1 MANDIN
7 LTSISKRM
15 TAKERAKLTTSLV
28 LKGLETVDP
37 DKDKKLP
44 TEVDIA
50 RITNACPPEQ
60 AREYNFYIGIRQSIY
75 RVILTSIELE
85 LSYLEALDG
94 RANQIRHALSITP
107 IVNEVLRM
115 VRQQPVLVSKEDYD
129 KAVVEAIKKE
139 SNSILELTGSHYAT
153 ISKGEAIQ
161 IAGKAIATGQ
171 ISRATSLENKTG
183 IVEREAYNRLVHE
196 GKIDQERIPDYIDGW
211 IDFINDYNKTDEE
224 IIATKVEEEKD
235 GLKRY
240 LRSKKTTENAPEGR
254 LHKLWESYAKY
265 EGLTDKEIGEL
276 IIKEKEEQ
284 DKKNNTNW
292 LLRPTK
298 EEYSLWQT
306 TLKEEK
312 ERIDKAISEGKLTLT
327 KGKQRRYNRETKE
340 WEKVEVEGITAGS
353 YYNWKDKRP
362 EKSDYNPLK
371 EEYIEF
377 RYIEGKGVVNIN
389 DPDLTEEEQERGE
402 AIAIT
407 IPNDRFMHDKL
418 IKSNRNMIIE
428 ALESLLPVQ
437 VVEKRHE
444 RLKKLDT
451 EEPLHLRITEK
462 ELLEAMQTFIGKVH
476 DTIKKI
482 NGYIAVIEAIEYKYF
497 DGMQIVSRD
506 PKNASGAIGRAI
518 VGIEEVVNS
527 HNKELENIEKVFSS
541 FDWGNFEYVL
551 EDKEK
556 LLLNAKVPVDIDWV
570 NKQVKELEEKEK
582 ET

>member
-1 MANDIN
+1 MANNIN

-28 LKGLETVDP
+28 LKGLETVDT
-37 DKDKKLP
+37 DKNKELP

-75 RVILTSIELE
+75 RAILTSIELE
-85 LSYLEALDG
+85 LSYLEALNG
-94 RANQIRHALSITP
+94 RANRLRHALSITP

-161 IAGKAIATGQ
+161 IAGKTIA
-171 ISRATSLENKTG
+171 TG
-183 IVEREAYNRLVHE
+183 IVEQEAYNRLVHE

-224 IIATKVEEEKD
+224 IISKTVQEAKY
-235 GLKRY
+235 GLERY
-240 LRSKKTTENAPEGR
+240 LRSQKRTENAPAGR
-254 LHKLWESYAKY
+254 LHNPWESYAKY

-298 EEYSLWQT
+298 EEYALWQT
-306 TLKEEK
+306 TLKGEK
-312 ERIDKAISEGKLTLT
+312 ERIDKAIGEGKLTLI

-340 WEKVEVEGITAGS
+340 CEKVEVEGVTAGS

-362 EKSDYNPLK
+362 ETSDYNPLK

-377 RYIEGKGVVNIN
+377 RYIEGKGVVNIH

-407 IPNDRFMHDKL
+407 IPNYRLIHDRL
-418 IKSNRNMIIE
+418 IKSNREWILE
-428 ALESLLPVQ
+428 GLESLLPIQ
-437 VVEKRHE
+437 VVENRQE
-444 RLKKLDT
+444 RLKKMDT
-451 EEPLHLRITEK
+451 YEPLHLRITEK
-462 ELLEAMQTFIGKVH
+462 ELLEATQIFIGKVH

-482 NGYIAVIEAIEYKYF
+482 NGYIAVVEAIEYKYF

-570 NKQVKELEEKEK
+570 NQQVKELEEKEK